1 MELEQQAADR
11 MKVKLLYSTTLT
23 ALMIAVALLHSSL
36 GQFLQVSHI
45 EDMPGKVLLECLDE
59 SGIIQSGATYTFKDP
74 EGRVES
80 SAVAEGTSYE
90 ATILRTN
97 ESLVTCTL
105 ENMPGV
111 ESQPVKVVGT
121 SSNRY
126 YK

>member
-1 MELEQQAADR
+1 
-11 MKVKLLYSTTLT
+11 MKMKNLYFTTLT

-36 GQFLQVSHI
+36 GQFLQVTHI
-45 EDMPGKVLLECLDE
+45 EDMPGKVLLECLDD
-59 SGIIQSGATYTFKDP
+59 GVIQSGATYTFKDP

-80 SAVAEGTSYE
+80 SVVAEGTSYE

-121 SSNRY
+121 SSIRY

>member
-1 MELEQQAADR
+1 

-36 GQFLQVSHI
+36 GQFLQVSHNL
-45 EDMPGKVLLECLDE
+45 DMAGKVLLECLDVRDSE
-59 SGIIQSGATYTFKDP
+59 GGIAQSGATYTFKYP
-74 EGRVES
+74 EGRMES

-105 ENMPGV
+105 ENA
-111 ESQPVKVVGT
+111 ESEPVKVVGT
-121 SSNRY
+121 SNNRY
-126 YK
+126 